1 VLRQY
6 CLRIPLAPKPAAE
19 AATGCIHG
27 FLAVAIYSG
36 QPGILSMPEKAAT
49 AKNSAQRVRFTVP
62 AEQAG
67 VRLDRFLASK
77 LPEMS
82 RTHIQSLMDEGRVLV
97 DGHAMKPSYRVE
109 TGATVVVE
117 IPAPPVPGVAAEEI
131 PLEII
136 YEDDDVAVVNK
147 PAGMIVHP
155 GAGADAGTMVA
166 ALLNRYGAGGLSTIG
181 GPLRPGIVH
190 RLDKE
195 TSGALL
201 IARNDTAHLRLV
213 GEFRDREVQKTY
225 LALLHGRVKGES
237 GRVELPVARDL
248 HRRSRMTARRREGR
262 EARTDWRVRLR
273 MDAFTLIEAD
283 LHTGRTHQIRVHFS
297 ALGYPV
303 VGDALYG
310 APRQERIASQLLPPL
325 GRNFLHAARIAF
337 AHPRT
342 GKRLEFRA
350 PMPEELL
357 NYLKILGLA
366 TKIEVRLIDAA
377 LKEFL

>member
-1 VLRQY
+1 
-6 CLRIPLAPKPAAE
+6 
-19 AATGCIHG
+19 
-27 FLAVAIYSG
+27 
-36 QPGILSMPEKAAT
+36 MPEKE
-49 AKNSAQRVRFTVP
+49 AKARNSAERVRFTVA
-62 AEQAG
+62 AEEAG
-67 VRLDRFLASK
+67 ARLDRFLASQ

-97 DGHAMKPSYRVE
+97 DGEAMKPSHRVE
-109 TGATVVVE
+109 PGATVVVE
-117 IPAPPVPGVAAEEI
+117 IPAPPAPGVAAEEI

-136 YEDDDVAVVNK
+136 YEDEDIAVVNK

-155 GAGADAGTMVA
+155 GAGADAGTLVA
-166 ALLNRYGAGGLSTIG
+166 ALLNRYGAEGLSTVG

-195 TSGALL
+195 TSGALV
-201 IARNDTAHLRLV
+201 IARTDYAHLKLV
-213 GEFRDREVQKTY
+213 DEFRDREVEKTY
-225 LALLHGRVKGES
+225 IALLHGRVKGES

-273 MDAFTLIEAD
+273 LDSFTLIEAD

-297 ALGYPV
+297 TLGYPV

-310 APRQERIASQLLPPL
+310 APRQERIASLLLPPL
-325 GRNFLHAARIAF
+325 GRNFLHAARITF

-342 GKRLEFRA
+342 GKRMEFRA
-350 PMPEELL
+350 PMPEDLPS
-357 NYLKILGLA
+357 YLKILGQA
-366 TKIEVRLIDAA
+366 TKTEARLIDAA
-377 LKEFL
+377 LKDFL

>member
-1 VLRQY
+1 MKN
-6 CLRIPLAPKPAAE
+6 LAE
-19 AATGCIHG
+19 
-27 FLAVAIYSG
+27 
-36 QPGILSMPEKAAT
+36 
-49 AKNSAQRVRFTVP
+49 RVRLTVL

-67 VRLDRFLASK
+67 VRLDRFLASQ

-82 RTHIQSLMDEGRVLV
+82 RTHIQLLMDEGRILV
-97 DGHAMKPSYRVE
+97 DGQAMKPSHRVE
-109 TGATVVVE
+109 AGATVIVE
-117 IPAPPVPGVAAEEI
+117 IPAPPAPGVAAEEI
-131 PLEII
+131 PLDII
-136 YEDDDVAVVNK
+136 YEDADIAVVNK

-155 GAGADAGTMVA
+155 GAGADAGTLVA
-166 ALLNRYGAGGLSTIG
+166 ALLNRYGADGLSTIG

-190 RLDKE
+190 RLDKD
-195 TSGALL
+195 TSGALV
-201 IARNDTAHLRLV
+201 IARNDPAHLKLV
-213 GEFRDREVQKTY
+213 EEFRDREVQKTY
-225 LALLHGRVKGES
+225 LALLHGRARGES

-273 MDAFTLIEAD
+273 LGAFTLIEAD

-310 APRQERIASQLLPPL
+310 APRQERINSQLLPPL

-342 GKRLEFRA
+342 SKRVEFRA
-350 PMPEELL
+350 PMPESLL
-357 NYLKILGLA
+357 SYLKILGQA
-366 TKIEVRLIDAA
+366 TGTEARSIDAA